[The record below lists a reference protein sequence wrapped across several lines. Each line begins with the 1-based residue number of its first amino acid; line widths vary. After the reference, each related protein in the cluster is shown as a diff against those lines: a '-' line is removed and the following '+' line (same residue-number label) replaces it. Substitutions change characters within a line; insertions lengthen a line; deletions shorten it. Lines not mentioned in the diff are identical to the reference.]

1 MKILLVYASKYG
13 ATKKAAEKLA
23 EYLGDSVKLV
33 NLKEGNLKGI
43 RLKDYD
49 TIAIGGSIYTGRIQ
63 KEVTKFCSDYKS
75 EIISK
80 KLGLF
85 ICCGNEQEF
94 DNQLRNSFEQ
104 ELINHAIT
112 KGYFGYEYNL
122 KKMNFLFK
130 MIIKKIANITKSES
144 AIADNNIKDFAAKLV
159 VEDN

>member
-1 MKILLVYASKYG
+1 VKILLVYASKYG

-23 EYLGDSVKLV
+23 EYLENSVKLV
-33 NLKEGNLKGI
+33 NLKEENLKEI

-49 TIAIGGSIYTGRIQ
+49 TIAIGGSIYAGKIQ

-130 MIIKKIANITKSES
+130 MIIKKMAKIKKSKFE
-144 AIADNNIKDFAAKLV
+144 IMEENIKKFAEELA
-159 VEDN
+159 VED